1 MPSEQNLQPCFEI
14 NPCLDE
20 KSVINLLQQFANVLG
35 ELWFHRHEYDDNWI
49 NGCRAY
55 GWIKNF
61 LVKNHK
67 KLKGVAILSTPL
79 NFVFTLNR
87 VPLQFVTDKLDSPKK
102 KHRLCKNDVE
112 CRQLSLFEDDVNFEH
127 DVTWRVLAEKLP
139 SANKKD
145 EDIEP
150 PTWLLALIGF
160 DSSNNVVSRYELVS
174 KVHAPVQAANTDVLP
189 EAVETPPLNLQ
200 LRVKNAK
207 KADSDKYG
215 TI

>member
-1 MPSEQNLQPCFEI
+1 
-14 NPCLDE
+14 
-20 KSVINLLQQFANVLG
+20 
-35 ELWFHRHEYDDNWI
+35 
-49 NGCRAY
+49 
-55 GWIKNF
+55 
-61 LVKNHK
+61 
-67 KLKGVAILSTPL
+67 
-79 NFVFTLNR
+79 
-87 VPLQFVTDKLDSPKK
+87 
-102 KHRLCKNDVE
+102 E

-200 LRVKNAK
+200 RRVKNAK